1 MGHLYEQMEFNQMAA
16 QLNRMDVAERWR
28 TKISQSNI
36 FAELLKFCE
45 GKLAMEPHRAA
56 ACLKLVGKFL
66 PDLQAATLDININHQ
81 SMDKLELE
89 ARAHVLGI
97 NPNELWHSIDNQSV
111 IEHDKVIVIQED
123 TSESE

>member
-1 MGHLYEQMEFNQMAA
+1 MSA
-16 QLNRMDVAERWR
+16 QIQNVDVATRWKA
-28 TKISQSNI
+28 KISQSNMVHQLV
-36 FAELLKFCE
+36 AFCE
-45 GKLAMEPHRAA
+45 GHISPEEMPPHRVMAI
-56 ACLKLVGKFL
+56 LKLVGKFL

-97 NPNELWHSIDNQSV
+97 NPNDLWHSIDDQSV